1 MSSDVEGNP
10 IATQDYF
17 PDEETEESVRV
28 AVRIRPLNK
37 RELLENETIAW
48 NYNETSM
55 LEETPNGQ
63 RVYSYDNC
71 FGPASN
77 NKQIYDVVGKPVV
90 LKAME
95 GYNGTVF
102 SYGQTGSGKTWTML
116 GCDDDPGMLI
126 LCIRDIIDWV
136 ESNTKKTFALKVSY
150 FEVYNE
156 EINDLLGLG
165 KNLKIVSETPEKGA
179 VIGGLVEEIVT
190 TPSEFMEVLQRGEN
204 ARSYASTSM
213 NADSSRS
220 HTIYRVAIECQ
231 DIVHDELSGKDSFS
245 AVRTSFLN
253 LVDLAGSERQKST
266 NATGKTLKEGA
277 NINKSLLALG
287 AVINKLGEA
296 SKKTTQIHK
305 TAKAVFIPYRD
316 SKLTRILKNSLG
328 GNTLTSVLCAVT
340 PSPMHREETVSTLK
354 FGQLCKTVSNTVK
367 KNEIVDDK
375 VLIHQYKHIITELRE
390 QLEIQSSGTG
400 PQFEEAIKE
409 KEKLEEKVR
418 TLEELLLSGSGQSFG
433 DLGLNETDVT
443 SSLAGRGGGAATL
456 TLLKGLND
464 AKAENAKLNEKY
476 SELLKRK
483 TSLENEL
490 ADLNEF
496 VEAKNTFDEYQRE
509 REQEIEDERSKL
521 DKEKQALQSDR
532 YKILNERSSVEEK
545 ERRLATVIMSID
557 EKDSKLRQTLST
569 LKEQQDQW
577 HRSVVD
583 LQRRED
589 TVDDWQR
596 NHHKQE
602 LKVNEALSEIEVKT
616 VALNNKE
623 SILNELE
630 AKMKV
635 KLRELQERE
644 QRLQVA
650 MSRIADSEQN
660 IVDKEENYK
669 LYESS
674 VRKRE
679 IDCDIKDKALSAR
692 WKELESLE
700 ALLREKERKMT
711 IDGHMQEEKEENI
724 KLACMQNELRQIE
737 LEKKK
742 NELDGL
748 VQISREKCDLYNS
761 KIAEVELQQKK
772 ISDKVSSIE
781 KMEFEFNY
789 RESAV
794 KERELLASSLDDK
807 IRALKEKEMDINS
820 KIINHKKAEDEFYSK
835 GITEIS
841 SRHSKQMS
849 YFESVIKQQTKLMQ
863 DLNVEVTQ
871 LKKDNEDLHHQNSSL
886 IISLQH
892 KIDSIEML
900 KSDLISITNAKQS
913 AESTID
919 AMYMTTNA
927 SSVEAKHSSHNNNS
941 FLYSPN
947 NKSTLSIGSTNSSNK
962 TVQPATI
969 LSELVEAKIVLESLL
984 ENRSVEESARDISQ
998 SSTSTE
1004 KVEIEKVEIENSE
1017 SYKIY
1022 DAKPNHLN
1030 LFEPVNDNSKDDI
1043 NLDAGQ
1049 DCVSPYVS
1057 NENDNTLEKV
1067 ELSNFIHLDS
1077 NFVSSPPMSMKKEVK
1092 FSIDTAHKS
1101 DTVMVSKIKF
1111 SELGGGRMQNK

>member
-1 MSSDVEGNP
+1 MSAEAEG
-10 IATQDYF
+10 ITQDYF

-71 FGPASN
+71 FGPTSN
-77 NKQIYDVVGKPVV
+77 NKQIYDIVGKPVV

-116 GCDDDPGMLI
+116 GCDEDPGMLI
-126 LCIRDIIDWV
+126 LCIRDILDWV
-136 ESNTKKTFALKVSY
+136 ESNTKKKFTLKVSY

-165 KNLKIVSETPEKGA
+165 KNLKIVSETLEKGA

-190 TPSEFMEVLQRGEN
+190 TPSEFMEVLRRGET

-231 DIVHDELSGKDSFS
+231 DIVHDELSGKESFS

-296 SKKTTQIHK
+296 SKKTTQIQKH
-305 TAKAVFIPYRD
+305 AKPVFIPYRD

-328 GNTLTSVLCAVT
+328 GNTLTFVLCAVT

-390 QLEIQSSGTG
+390 QLELQSSGGG
-400 PQFEEAIKE
+400 PQYEEAIKE
-409 KEKLEEKVR
+409 KERLEEKVKS
-418 TLEELLLSGSGQSFG
+418 LEELLLSGSGQSFG

-443 SSLAGRGGGAATL
+443 SSLVGRGGGAATL
-456 TLLKGLND
+456 TLLKGLNE
-464 AKAENAKLNEKY
+464 AKAENAKLTEKL
-476 SELLKRK
+476 SELVKKK
-483 TSLENEL
+483 TLLETEL

-509 REQEIEDERSKL
+509 REQEIEDERNKL
-521 DKEKQALQSDR
+521 DKEKQTLQSDR

-577 HRSVVD
+577 HRSVID

-602 LKVNEALSEIEVKT
+602 LKLNESLSEIEVKT
-616 VALNNKE
+616 AALNNKE
-623 SILNELE
+623 GILNELE
-630 AKMKV
+630 AKMKL

-660 IVDKEENYK
+660 IIDKEENYK
-669 LYESS
+669 LYEAS

-711 IDGHMQEEKEENI
+711 IDGHMQEEKEEQI
-724 KLACMQNELRQIE
+724 KTANVQIE
-737 LEKKK
+737 LLQIELDKKK
-742 NELDGL
+742 M
-748 VQISREKCDLYNS
+748 DLECLNL
-761 KIAEVELQQKK
+761 IAQQKGDLHDKKVVEVEAEQKK
-772 ISDKVSSIE
+772 LVDKMHAIE
-781 KMEFEFNY
+781 RIEVDLAH
-789 RESAV
+789 REAGV
-794 KERELLASSLDDK
+794 RERELLVASLEGK
-807 IRALKEKEMDINS
+807 LHVLTEKEMEINS
-820 KIINHKKAEDEFYSK
+820 KISNHKKAEEEFYNK

-841 SRHSKQMS
+841 SRHSKQIS
-849 YFESVIKQQTKLMQ
+849 YFESVIKQQMKLMT
-863 DLNVEVTQ
+863 DLNNDVTQ
-871 LKKDNEDLHHQNSSL
+871 LKKENEDLRHQNSSL

-892 KIDSIEML
+892 KIDSIEKL
-900 KSDLISITNAKQS
+900 KSELISVTNAKKT

-919 AMYMTTNA
+919 GMYMKSGP
-927 SSVEAKHSSHNNNS
+927 SSVEAKHSSYNNNS
-941 FLYSPN
+941 FLFSPSE
-947 NKSTLSIGSTNSSNK
+947 KTPLSVSTSLSSSK
-962 TVQPATI
+962 MAQPGTM
-969 LSELVEAKIVLESLL
+969 LTELVEAKTIIESILET
-984 ENRSVEESARDISQ
+984 R
-998 SSTSTE
+998 STE
-1004 KVEIEKVEIENSE
+1004 EIDNRDTPLASVTVVNTESNKIREVKV
-1017 SYKIY
+1017 
-1022 DAKPNHLN
+1022 NHVN
-1030 LFEPVNDNSKDDI
+1030 LFEAINDNSKDDI
-1043 NLDAGQ
+1043 NID
-1049 DCVSPYVS
+1049 DDHDFSSPYAPS
-1057 NENDNTLEKV
+1057 DHDNNLEKE
-1067 ELSNFIHLDS
+1067 ELSNFIHLES
-1077 NFVSSPPMSMKKEVK
+1077 NFVPSPPMSSTKKEVQ
-1092 FSIDTAHKS
+1092 FSLDSSHKS
-1101 DTVMVSKIKF
+1101 DTLVVSKIKL
-1111 SELGGGRMQNK
+1111 SDLSSGKGRAQK